1 MKRLF
6 LCALLGTLCG
16 TATYAQEQGSKAEFV
31 VSSDNKTL
39 TIKGQGDL
47 TTLSNFAT
55 DLSEKVKN
63 GQFETVTF
71 ENEGTTPLYI
81 NEAIIKNIVFFNQY
95 SVWGNGNT
103 TITTLDLGQTTCKN
117 LKDATVFNDI
127 QHNSSSVF
135 PQSLTLTLPLSEDN
149 KLAFTHTVDYVSNK
163 LISNIIIP
171 EGYTA
176 IGDKAFKGY
185 KNVANVSFPSTLDSI
200 GSNAFMGCSSL
211 TALTFNEG
219 LTYIGKDAFN
229 NLLNLSDVVF
239 PSTLDKIDD
248 GAFFKNL
255 NLKNIQLNNGLRYI
269 GTAAFAWDSQSD
281 IKLNT
286 LKIPSTVKY
295 IGPAAFNNHTYGD
308 IYFTSTVAPLMPT
321 GVPTGYFTTEM
332 GTFSANMYYGY
343 NGFMKD
349 AIDDDTR
356 DAAELTGFANRENYK
371 NGKLY
376 FGIIHYPNN
385 LTDEQKSTYTQ
396 MDRQYVTIPDT
407 LTWSKEYYNTTN
419 TPQQYKIG
427 KETSSLEYK
436 LGEKLSC
443 GPWVAY
449 GYKDTYVYGDYIWP
463 SQQQW
468 TRAYVTAGNGL
479 NFDGVTPYRTALT
492 AEELAILAEAGYD
505 ISDSNLDN
513 LQKIAHFGTRLFV
526 LANGDATKG
535 EDYPIPMKGGQWWT
549 LCVPFNMTKKQV
561 METFGEGTQVC
572 IFSGVERKFQVNE
585 GEQTNV
591 NGITLKF
598 QVDVTE
604 NSLQKADNGTWI
616 EKDETVDDN
625 DIVIYAHESYMIH
638 PTANPSDAVFVVKNY
653 QPVDGAPQPT
663 IIESYDQ
670 VQTQEV
676 DEGQNYRFIGN
687 YSTTSSIPQYSY
699 VFGKRS
705 QDTSYK
711 FWFYTGNTLSW
722 AANKSI
728 VEVADH
734 NGGAD
739 DYDNF
744 FNIETGQKTKQ
755 VSLFGDDKEV
765 TAIETPNVTIK
776 AGKDADAPIYSID
789 GRLVSN
795 NGDTA
800 NLAKGI
806 YVQAGKKFVVK

>member
-47 TTLSNFAT
+47 TTLSNFVT
-55 DLSEKVKN
+55 DLSEKVKS

-81 NEAIIKNIVFFNQY
+81 NEAIIRNIVFFNPNNK
-95 SVWGNGNT
+95 WGDGNT

-117 LKDATVFNDI
+117 LKNATVFNDM
-127 QHNSSSVF
+127 QHCQASVF
-135 PQSLTLTLPLSEDN
+135 PQSLTLTFPLSEDN
-149 KLAFTHTVDYVSNK
+149 TLAFAETVDYVKNN
-163 LISNIIIP
+163 LISNVIIP

-176 IGDKAFKGY
+176 IGDNAFNGY
-185 KNVANVSFPSTLDSI
+185 NIANVSFPSTLDKI
-200 GSNAFMGCSSL
+200 G
-211 TALTFNEG
+211 
-219 LTYIGKDAFN
+219 
-229 NLLNLSDVVF
+229 
-239 PSTLDKIDD
+239 D

-269 GTAAFAWDSQSD
+269 GAAAFAWDSQSD

-321 GVPTGYFTTEM
+321 GVPIGYFYTEM

-349 AIDDDTR
+349 ASDDDTR

-407 LTWSKEYYNTTN
+407 LTWNHTYYNTTY

-427 KETSSLEYK
+427 KETSTLEYGG
-436 LGEKLSC
+436 LNC
-443 GPWVAY
+443 GPLVAY

-505 ISDSNLDN
+505 TSESNLDN

-670 VQTQEV
+670 VQTQEA

-734 NGGAD
+734 NGGAA